1 MRGMGTIKA
10 RSMLNSLKEKNYML
24 DLIILVARVSV
35 PDSGTTLSLL
45 AIALGGLTFLRS
57 KLK

>member
-1 MRGMGTIKA
+1 
-10 RSMLNSLKEKNYML
+10 ML

>member
-1 MRGMGTIKA
+1 
-10 RSMLNSLKEKNYML
+10 MLN
-24 DLIILVARVSV
+24 LIILAVARV

-45 AIALGGLTFLRS
+45 AMALGGLTFLRS

>member
-1 MRGMGTIKA
+1 
-10 RSMLNSLKEKNYML
+10 MLN
-24 DLIILVARVSV
+24 LIILAVRV
-35 PDSGTTLSLL
+35 PDSGTTLSLF